1 MTEHNLIETLNEAL
15 GWELRA
21 ANMYAHYAANIR
33 GIHRL
38 QLSPMFTTEANES
51 TMHADIVRKAIVKL
65 GGIPVTERNSHPII
79 HTTLYDEMLVHS
91 LETETK
97 AAAVYGSIMSCVVW
111 KNFAF
116 SWNNHPWY
124 RTLDRTSS
132 RRFNTSPAVGT
143 APPDCSGGGPRDVSS
158 DEYPSSKVSMAPGCS
173 G

>member
-79 HTTLYDEMLVHS
+79 HTTHYDEMLVHS

-97 AAAVYGSIMSCVVW
+97 AAAVYGSIMIEIESIGDQEMYD
-111 KNFAF
+111 AIEQIYLAELR
-116 SWNNHPWY
+116 SLEEL
-124 RTLDRTSS
+124 RLLM
-132 RRFNTSPAVGT
+132 
-143 APPDCSGGGPRDVSS
+143 
-158 DEYPSSKVSMAPGCS
+158 E
-173 G
+173 